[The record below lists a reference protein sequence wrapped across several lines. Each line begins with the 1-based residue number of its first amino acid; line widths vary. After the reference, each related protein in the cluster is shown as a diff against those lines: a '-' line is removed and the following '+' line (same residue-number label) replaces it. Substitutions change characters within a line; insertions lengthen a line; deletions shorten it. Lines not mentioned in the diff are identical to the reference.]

1 MEQVAH
7 QTIVMQFVLELAKQ
21 TDVDPRS
28 CVRPFFSRFDTSI
41 AVHVVDNSGG
51 ASASAGI

>member
-41 AVHVVDNSGG
+41 AVHVVLVFKCSC
-51 ASASAGI
+51 